1 MDNNKSQSFFS
12 ITIPTYEMNGFG
24 GEFLTH
30 SFEILAKQ
38 KFKDFEVI
46 VSDHSLNDEIKNV
59 CERWSEVFNVKYHRN
74 DYKRGG
80 SSPNINTAMK
90 LATGKWIK
98 ILFQDDFLYDNKS
111 LENIKN
117 HIDENKD
124 IMWIAS
130 ACEHSVDGVTMH
142 RPFYPS
148 WTSDIHLGNNRI
160 SSPSVIT
167 IKNTEDKYFFDE
179 DLIWLMDVEYY
190 RRTYDTYGEPSYLN
204 TITVVNRTW
213 GNSVSNS
220 LPMERKNNEE
230 KIMFERYNK

>member
-1 MDNNKSQSFFS
+1 MDNDELKPFFS

-24 GEFLTH
+24 DEFLTH

-46 VSDHSLNDEIKNV
+46 VSDHSLNDVVKNV
-59 CERWSEVFNVKYHRN
+59 CERWSEVFDVKYYRN

-90 LATGKWIK
+90 LAKGQWIK
-98 ILFQDDFLYDNKS
+98 MLWQDDFMYNNSS
-111 LENIKN
+111 LENIKK
-117 HIDENKD
+117 HIDNNKD
-124 IMWIAS
+124 IIWIAS
-130 ACEHSVDGVTMH
+130 ACEHSQDGTTMY

-167 IKNTEDKYFFDE
+167 IKNTENKYYFDE
-179 DLIWLMDVEYY
+179 ELIWLMDVEYY
-190 RRTYDTYGEPSYLN
+190 KRMYDTYGEPSYLN

-213 GNSVSNS
+213 SDSVSNS
-220 LPMERKNNEE
+220 LPMERKKNEE